1 MRVFWAYEY
10 VNDFVSINR
19 KKKLHKTATV
29 EVRAMTMRPARLVDA
44 ARSGCDQMNLLTS
57 ALVSRATRT
66 HGVSLFSTRVRERAQ
81 AHHRYA
87 PLWMHPVIDDY
98 APPRAGF
105 RPSDHAVEVAR

>member
-1 MRVFWAYEY
+1 MVMYQMLCIQSFENWLKRQ
-10 VNDFVSINR
+10 
-19 KKKLHKTATV
+19 TATV
-29 EVRAMTMRPARLVDA
+29 EVRPMNMRAARLVDA

-66 HGVSLFSTRVRERAQ
+66 HDVSLFSTRVRERAQ
-81 AHHRYA
+81 AHHQYA
-87 PLWMHPVIDDY
+87 ALWMHAEIDDY

>member
-1 MRVFWAYEY
+1 MRRDDHA
-10 VNDFVSINR
+10 
-19 KKKLHKTATV
+19 
-29 EVRAMTMRPARLVDA
+29 PALLVDA

-57 ALVSRATRT
+57 ALVSRATST
-66 HGVSLFSTRVRERAQ
+66 HDVSLLSTRKRERAQ